1 MGKEIQG
8 YNFTQKAPVIQ
19 DILNRAAALPEPTE
33 LTEKLER
40 IEHAALQTIAIT
52 YEALNTLRD
61 GGALTPGQA
70 YRITDYVT
78 MVTATSP
85 STRSAGHP
93 FDIIVTALDAT
104 NLSEDAWAIQ
114 HDGDEYF
121 KDARLEAWKIKYCL
135 DNDTVRFTWADA
147 EGGKGVIYEMEDEW
161 GNRCPYDFKNIQYK
175 RWKAAIKDHE
185 EDPVLPTGIAGA
197 YYAQYPARTGD
208 LVVATD
214 EEDFIWAFTFSS
226 DDKATAQTDVSL
238 TAYVG
243 TVENE
248 GTVGTL
254 PNIVTYAS
262 QYVEFRGGSNCT
274 VRGSNIYAHI
284 SGSVWAADVRHIYIN
299 EGHQVA
305 VCQGG
310 RYMNIDMARQVLIG
324 RSSSRLRLSRC
335 NRVTLGT
342 DNQESVLEECQDVTV
357 AAVSQSVL
365 AMCDRVSSAHRLS
378 SSSLWNAIKLTVK
391 GDAFVAGL
399 STTGYTYGLTL
410 APLNADQERIAH
422 VEVMSG
428 TYDAQEE
435 ILIPYDETTD
445 TTYLVRPQN
454 TQEIT
459 AGNTK

>member
-19 DILNRAAALPEPTE
+19 DILNRAAALPEPAE
-33 LTEKLER
+33 LTALLGKAGKSIGEVLPLT
-40 IEHAALQTIAIT
+40 HAELKA
-52 YEALNTLRD
+52 LRD
-61 GGALTPGQA
+61 AGTLVPGQF

-78 MVTATSP
+78 MVTTTSP

-93 FDIIVTALDAT
+93 FDIIVMALDAT
-104 NLSEDAWAIQ
+104 TLSELAWATQ

-135 DNDTVRFTWADA
+135 ENGFTWADA

-185 EDPVLPTGIAGA
+185 EDPDLPTGIAGA

-208 LVVATD
+208 VVVATD

-226 DDKATAQTDVSL
+226 DDKATEQTDLSL
-238 TAYVG
+238 AAYVG
-243 TVENE
+243 IVESE
-248 GTVGTL
+248 GTVDQL

-262 QYVEFRGGSNCT
+262 QYVEFRGSSNCT
-274 VRGSNIYAHI
+274 VSGSNIYAHI
-284 SGSVWAADVRHIYIN
+284 AVSVWAADVRYIN
-299 EGHQVA
+299 INQGNQVA
-305 VCQGG
+305 VCKDGS
-310 RYMNIDMARQVLIG
+310 YINIDLTRQVLIG
-324 RSSSRLRLSRC
+324 RRSSQIWLSRC
-335 NRVTLGT
+335 RRVTLET
-342 DNQESVLEECQDVTV
+342 SNQQSVLEECQNVV
-357 AAVSQSVL
+357 VGNVRESVL
-365 AMCDRVSSAHRLS
+365 EMCNTVSIAHSLS
-378 SSSLWNAIKLTVK
+378 SSSLRNAVLLTVR

-410 APLNADQERIAH
+410 APLNAEQEKIKH

-435 ILIPYDETTD
+435 ILIPYDEETD
-445 TTYLVRPQN
+445 TTYLVRPQH
-454 TQEIT
+454 TQEIN
-459 AGNTK
+459 AGNT

>member
-8 YNFTQKAPVIQ
+8 YSFTQKAPVIQ
-19 DILNRAAALPEPTE
+19 DILNRAAALPEATV

-40 IEHAALQTIAIT
+40 IEHAALQPIAIT
-52 YEALNTLRD
+52 YEALKTLRD
-61 GGALTPGQA
+61 GGALTPGQF

-78 MVTATSP
+78 TT
-85 STRSAGHP
+85 TQGGTQSAGHP
-93 FDIIVTALDAT
+93 FDIIVMALDAT
-104 NLSEDAWAIQ
+104 TLSEEAWAIQ
-114 HDGDEYF
+114 HDGDVYF
-121 KDARLEAWKIKYCL
+121 QNARLEAWQLKYTL
-135 DNDTVRFTWADA
+135 DNDSHNYNWADT
-147 EGGKGVIYEMEDEW
+147 EQGKGVIYEMEDEW

-208 LVVATD
+208 LVIATD

-226 DDKATAQTDVSL
+226 DDKATAQTDLSL
-238 TAYVG
+238 VAYVG
-243 TVENE
+243 RVENE

-284 SGSVWAADVRHIYIN
+284 SGSIWAANVRHFYIN

-310 RYMNIDMARQVLIG
+310 SYMNIDMARQVLIG
-324 RSSSRLRLSRC
+324 RNSSRLRLSRC

-342 DNQESVLEECQDVTV
+342 DNQQSVLEECQDVTV

-435 ILIPYDETTD
+435 ILIPYDEATD
-445 TTYLVRPQN
+445 TTYLVRPKN

-459 AGNTK
+459 AGNTN

>member
-8 YNFTQKAPVIQ
+8 YSFTQKAPVIQ
-19 DILNRAAALPEPTE
+19 DILNRAAALPEATV

-40 IEHAALQTIAIT
+40 IEHAALQPIAIT
-52 YEALNTLRD
+52 YEALKTLRD
-61 GGALTPGQA
+61 GGAMVPGQY

-93 FDIIVTALDAT
+93 FDIIVMALDAT
-104 NLSEDAWAIQ
+104 TLSEEAWAIQ
-114 HDGDEYF
+114 HDGDVYF
-121 KDARLEAWKIKYCL
+121 QNARLEAWQLKYTL
-135 DNDTVRFTWADA
+135 DNDSHNYKWADT
-147 EGGKGVIYEMEDEW
+147 EQGKGVIYEMEDEW

-208 LVVATD
+208 LVIATD

-226 DDKATAQTDVSL
+226 DDKATAQTDLSL

-243 TVENE
+243 RVENE

-284 SGSVWAADVRHIYIN
+284 SGSIWAANVRHFYIN

-310 RYMNIDMARQVLIG
+310 SYMNIDMARQVLIG
-324 RSSSRLRLSRC
+324 RNSSRLRLSRC

-342 DNQESVLEECQDVTV
+342 DNQQSVLEECQDVTV
-357 AAVSQSVL
+357 GNVRESVL
-365 AMCDRVSSAHRLS
+365 EMCNSVSIAHNLSVSSLR
-378 SSSLWNAIKLTVK
+378 NAVLLTVK

-399 STTGYTYGLTL
+399 STTGSTYGVTL
-410 APLNADQERIAH
+410 APLNAEQEKIKH

-428 TYDAQEE
+428 TYDSQED
-435 ILIPYDETTD
+435 ILIPYDESTD

-459 AGNTK
+459 AGNT

>member
-8 YNFTQKAPVIQ
+8 YSFTQKAPVIQ
-19 DILNRAAALPEPTE
+19 DILNRAAALPEATV

-40 IEHAALQTIAIT
+40 IEHAALQPIAIT
-52 YEALNTLRD
+52 YEALKTLRD
-61 GGALTPGQA
+61 GGALTPGQF

-78 MVTATSP
+78 TT
-85 STRSAGHP
+85 TQGGTQSAGHP
-93 FDIIVTALDAT
+93 FDIIVMALDAT
-104 NLSEDAWAIQ
+104 TLSEEAWAIQ
-114 HDGDEYF
+114 HDGDVYF
-121 KDARLEAWKIKYCL
+121 QNARLEAWQLKYTL
-135 DNDTVRFTWADA
+135 DNDSHNYNWADT
-147 EGGKGVIYEMEDEW
+147 EQGKGVIYEMEDEW

-208 LVVATD
+208 LVIATD

-226 DDKATAQTDVSL
+226 DDKATAQTDLSL
-238 TAYVG
+238 VAYVG
-243 TVENE
+243 RVENE

-284 SGSVWAADVRHIYIN
+284 SGSIWAANVRHFYIN

-310 RYMNIDMARQVLIG
+310 SYMNIDMARQVLIG
-324 RSSSRLRLSRC
+324 RNSSRLRLSRC

-342 DNQESVLEECQDVTV
+342 DNQQSVLEECQDVTV